1 MRIGI
6 SYFGHKPGTAGG
18 TQVYRREL
26 ISALASFDRSNQYI
40 LLKWEDDN
48 IALDGLPSNFTSM
61 ALSCS
66 TKGFLSSRL
75 EQVAVNYF
83 LWNRPNVLSRQ
94 VDGLALDLIHFPTT
108 VISPVI
114 HAVPV
119 VLTFFDMQQEFH
131 PDNFSLSE
139 RVRRHLTYRP
149 SARKAGLIISPS
161 SFTAETLV
169 QRYKIPPSKIRRVP
183 VGISDHYKPQTD
195 PRVLDD
201 IRRRYDLPEAFV
213 FYPANTWRHKNH
225 RRLLMALMLLHQQP
239 GPRINLVCTGAASSG
254 ETVSQIGQSL
264 GFPEAQLFDL
274 GFVPLAD
281 MPAIYAL
288 ARMMVFPSLFEGF
301 GIPVLEAMAC
311 GCPVVCANTTALPE
325 VGGEAV
331 RLFDPLN
338 VPAMA
343 ETIRQVWE
351 DADLRAAMA
360 RQGLRRAE
368 HYRWERII
376 PAVVEVYRETF
387 QRFSKGNQH
396 AT

>member
-6 SYFGHKPGTAGG
+6 SCFGHKPGTAGG

-225 RRLLMALMLLHQQP
+225 RRLLLALMLLHQQP

-351 DADLRAAMA
+351 DVDLRAAMA

>member
-6 SYFGHKPGTAGG
+6 SCFGHKPGTAGG

-94 VDGLALDLIHFPTT
+94 ADGLALDLIHFPTT

-131 PDNFSLSE
+131 PENFSLSE

-195 PRVLDD
+195 PRVLGG
-201 IRRRYDLPEAFV
+201 IRQRYDLPEAFV

-239 GPRINLVCTGAASSG
+239 NLRISLVCTGAASSG
-254 ETVSQIGQSL
+254 ETVSQLGRSL
-264 GFPEAQLFDL
+264 GFPESQLFDL
-274 GFVPLAD
+274 GFIPLAD
-281 MPAIYAL
+281 MPAVYAL

-351 DADLRAAMA
+351 DDALRAAMA
-360 RQGLRRAE
+360 RKGLERAE
-368 HYRWERII
+368 EFRWERII
-376 PAVVEVYRETF
+376 PKVVDVYREALETYPEGE
-387 QRFSKGNQH
+387 QR

>member
-6 SYFGHKPGTAGG
+6 SCFGHKPGTAGG

-48 IALDGLPSNFTSM
+48 IALDDLPSNFTSV

-201 IRRRYDLPEAFV
+201 IRRSYDLPEAFV

-225 RRLLMALMLLHQQP
+225 RRLLMALMLLHQPP

-254 ETVSQIGQSL
+254 ETVSQIGQAL
-264 GFPEAQLFDL
+264 GFPESQLFDL
-274 GFVPLAD
+274 GFVPLTD

-311 GCPVVCANTTALPE
+311 GCPVVCANTTSLPE

-331 RLFDPLN
+331 GMFDPLD

-343 ETIRQVWE
+343 DEMRRVWE
-351 DADLRAAMA
+351 DDALRAAMA
-360 RQGLRRAE
+360 RKGLDRAE
-368 HYRWERII
+368 EFRWERII
-376 PAVVEVYRETF
+376 PKVVDVYREALETYPEGE
-387 QRFSKGNQH
+387 QR

>member
-6 SYFGHKPGTAGG
+6 SCFGHKPGTAGG

-26 ISALASFDRSNQYI
+26 ISALASFDRSHQYI

-48 IALDGLPSNFTSM
+48 IALDDLPSNFTSV

-119 VLTFFDMQQEFH
+119 VLTFFDMQQEFY
-131 PDNFSLSE
+131 PENFSAME
-139 RVRRHLTYRP
+139 RLRRRLTYRP
-149 SARKAGLIISPS
+149 SAQWAAVIISPS
-161 SFTAETLV
+161 TFTTETLV
-169 QRYKIPPSKIRRVP
+169 QRYHIARHKIRQVP
-183 VGISDHYKPQTD
+183 AGI
-195 PRVLDD
+195 L
-201 IRRRYDLPEAFV
+201 
-213 FYPANTWRHKNH
+213 YPANVWPHKNH
-225 RRLLMALMLLHQQP
+225 RRLLAALVRLNTMYGLRL
-239 GPRINLVCTGAASSG
+239 NLVCTGARWRAG
-254 ETVSQIGQSL
+254 ETLTQMARSAGLLEQQ
-264 GFPEAQLFDL
+264 FFDL
-274 GFVPLAD
+274 GFVRAED
-281 MPAIYAL
+281 MLPIYCATRL
-288 ARMMVFPSLFEGF
+288 MVFPSLFEGF

>member
-6 SYFGHKPGTAGG
+6 SCFGHKPGTAGG

-48 IALDGLPSNFTSM
+48 IALDDLPSNFTSV

-94 VDGLALDLIHFPTT
+94 ADGLALDLIHFPTT

-131 PDNFSLSE
+131 PENFSLSE

-195 PRVLDD
+195 PRVLGG
-201 IRRRYDLPEAFV
+201 IRQRYDLPEAFV

-239 GPRINLVCTGAASSG
+239 NLRISLVCTGAASSG
-254 ETVSQIGQSL
+254 ETVSQLGRSL
-264 GFPEAQLFDL
+264 GFPESQLFDL
-274 GFVPLAD
+274 GFIPLAD
-281 MPAIYAL
+281 MPAVYAL

>member
-6 SYFGHKPGTAGG
+6 SCFGHKPGTAGG

-48 IALDGLPSNFTSM
+48 IALDDLPSNFTSV

-94 VDGLALDLIHFPTT
+94 ADGLALDLIHFPTT

-131 PDNFSLSE
+131 PENFSLSE

-161 SFTAETLV
+161 SFTAETLI

-195 PRVLDD
+195 PRVLGG
-201 IRRRYDLPEAFV
+201 IRQRYDLPEAFV

-239 GPRINLVCTGAASSG
+239 NLRISLVCTGAASSG
-254 ETVSQIGQSL
+254 ETVSQLGRSL
-264 GFPEAQLFDL
+264 GFPESQLFDL
-274 GFVPLAD
+274 GFIPLAD
-281 MPAIYAL
+281 MPAVYAL

-311 GCPVVCANTTALPE
+311 GCPVVCANTTSLPE

-331 RLFDPLN
+331 GMFDPLD

-343 ETIRQVWE
+343 DEMRRVWE
-351 DADLRAAMA
+351 DDALRAAMA
-360 RQGLRRAE
+360 RKGLERAE
-368 HYRWERII
+368 EFRWERII
-376 PAVVEVYRETF
+376 PKVVDVYREALETYPEGE
-387 QRFSKGNQH
+387 QR

>member
-225 RRLLMALMLLHQQP
+225 RRLLLALMLLHQQP

>member
-1 MRIGI
+1 
-6 SYFGHKPGTAGG
+6 
-18 TQVYRREL
+18 
-26 ISALASFDRSNQYI
+26 
-40 LLKWEDDN
+40 
-48 IALDGLPSNFTSM
+48 
-61 ALSCS
+61 
-66 TKGFLSSRL
+66 
-75 EQVAVNYF
+75 
-83 LWNRPNVLSRQ
+83 

-195 PRVLDD
+195 PRVLGG
-201 IRRRYDLPEAFV
+201 IRQRYDLPEAFV

-239 GPRINLVCTGAASSG
+239 NLRISLVCTGAASSG
-254 ETVSQIGQSL
+254 ETVSQLGRSL
-264 GFPEAQLFDL
+264 GFPESQLFDL
-274 GFVPLAD
+274 GFIPLAD
-281 MPAIYAL
+281 MPAVYAL

-311 GCPVVCANTTALPE
+311 GCPVVCANTTSLPE

-331 RLFDPLN
+331 GMFDPLD

-343 ETIRQVWE
+343 DEMRRVWE
-351 DADLRAAMA
+351 DDALRAAMA
-360 RQGLRRAE
+360 RKGLERAE
-368 HYRWERII
+368 EFRWERII
-376 PAVVEVYRETF
+376 PKVVDVYREALETYPEGE
-387 QRFSKGNQH
+387 QR

>member
-6 SYFGHKPGTAGG
+6 SCFGHKPGTAGG

-26 ISALASFDRSNQYI
+26 LSALASFDRSNQYI

-48 IALDGLPSNFTSM
+48 IALDDLPSNFTSV

-75 EQVAVNYF
+75 EQVAVNY
-83 LWNRPNVLSRQ
+83 LWNRPNALSRQ
-94 VDGLALDLIHFPTT
+94 VDSLALDLIHFPTT

-114 HAVPV
+114 QAVPV
-119 VLTFFDMQQEFH
+119 VLTFFDMQQEFY
-131 PDNFSLSE
+131 PENFSAME
-139 RVRRHLTYRP
+139 RLRRRLTYRP
-149 SARKAGLIISPS
+149 SAQWAAVIISPS
-161 SFTAETLV
+161 SFTTETLV
-169 QRYKIPPSKIRRVP
+169 QRYHIARHKIRQVP
-183 VGISDHYKPQTD
+183 AGIASHFRPEPDPQV
-195 PRVLDD
+195 RAAV
-201 IRRRYDLPEAFV
+201 RQRYGLPEDFIL
-213 FYPANTWRHKNH
+213 YPANAWPHKNH
-225 RRLLMALMLLHQQP
+225 RRLLAALVRLNTMYGLRL
-239 GPRINLVCTGAASSG
+239 NLVCTGARWRAG
-254 ETVSQIGQSL
+254 ETLTQMARSAGLLEQQ
-264 GFPEAQLFDL
+264 FFDL
-274 GFVPLAD
+274 GFVHAED
-281 MPAIYAL
+281 MLPIYCATRL
-288 ARMMVFPSLFEGF
+288 MVFPSLFEGF

-311 GCPVVCANTTALPE
+311 GCPVVCANTTSLPE